1 LPLVTNVRTL
11 RIDLNERLERRVGE
25 DVAIEAPVTVRVN
38 GQTFVTLIASPFEQ
52 KELAIGHLLGEG
64 IIETLSEVND
74 VRVEEGQVD
83 VTISR
88 DISKRLELANR
99 VKIVTTACGSV
110 EDFYRLLD
118 SVEKPYVK
126 SEYKIPAEKILRMVH
141 ELNIRSLRNR
151 AEVAIHSAVLFC
163 NDELV
168 AYTEDAGRHN
178 SVDKLIGIAALKDTN
193 FDHSVMLTTGRQA
206 SDMVIK
212 AARAGI
218 PIAVTMRGPLYSGIF
233 AAWRTGVTALAFARG
248 ARMAIYTYPERII
261 TPRLRVETVKPTN
274 GTMSTF

>member
-1 LPLVTNVRTL
+1 MTNVRTL
-11 RIDLNERLERRVGE
+11 RVDLNERLEKRVGE
-25 DVAIEAPVTVRVN
+25 DVAIEAPVTVKVN
-38 GQTFVTLIASPFEQ
+38 GQNFVTLIASPFEQ

-64 IIETLSEVND
+64 IINTLDEVDD
-74 VRVEEGQVD
+74 VHVQEGQVD
-83 VTISR
+83 VNVSTDISR
-88 DISKRLELANR
+88 RLELANK

-126 SEYKIPAEKILRMVH
+126 SDYRVHAEKIVRMVQ

-151 AEVAIHSAVLFC
+151 AEVAIHAAVLFC
-163 NDELV
+163 EDELV

-178 SVDKLIGIAALKDTN
+178 SVDKLIGIAALKKNVN
-193 FDHSVMLTTGRQA
+193 FEHCVMLTTGRQA

-212 AARAGI
+212 AARAGV

-248 ARMAIYTYPERII
+248 ARMSIYTYPERII
-261 TPRLRVETVKPTN
+261 MPELKVVKPAD
-274 GTMSTF
+274 GTTFTL